1 MKTTGVAI
9 PGGFFNSGYEGYLY
23 FWEPSDK
30 KEVIYTIAFKIHIY
44 ISTITLLAGISTLA
58 LSVHG
63 WAGKRNYNRYDSGSS
78 LLFNIGLYFQLIL
91 GFVIYF
97 TLRTSLEGNLWRVPD
112 TENDAS
118 LRFWAIEHIA
128 LMVLA
133 LFLTQLGRI
142 FIKRSQSSR
151 IKFKASLFY
160 HGISLLLIL
169 FSVSIALI
177 FR

>member
-1 MKTTGVAI
+1 
-9 PGGFFNSGYEGYLY
+9 
-23 FWEPSDK
+23 
-30 KEVIYTIAFKIHIY
+30 VIYSIAFKIHIY
-44 ISTITLLAGISTLA
+44 LSTVTLLAGITTVV
-58 LSVHG
+58 LSIHG
-63 WAGKRNYNRYDSGSS
+63 WSAKRAFNRFDSQAP

-91 GFVIYF
+91 GFLIYF
-97 TLRTSLEGNLWRVPD
+97 TLRTSLEGPVWEVPD

-128 LMVLA
+128 LMILA

-142 FIKRSQSSR
+142 FIKRSKASL

-160 HGISLLLIL
+160 NGISLLLIL
-169 FSVSIALI
+169 FSLSIALI